1 MIAVM
6 HAPSR
11 TRGRRA
17 SPARRRLAE
26 NIGRD
31 IARFQENSY
40 AFDDVAAEILALQR
54 SDLPAMTLLLFGGP
68 ASADALSAALHVRRP
83 MVAATLERLQL
94 AGYAR
99 VQPGG
104 GDRIEL
110 TAHARTW
117 IGRIWASLQQD
128 GDQILGSY
136 STAHLT
142 IIAGF
147 IEQACASQE
156 ARTAALREWLA
167 LPSSPAKRPHLRG
180 GLSPAA
186 LQRVQVYVEANLGA
200 SMSLHDLAARAAL
213 SPYHFARAFKTS
225 TGMPPRAFVESRRIE
240 RVTQLLAESSRPL
253 AEVAI
258 ETGFGTQSRLTTVF
272 KRHTGFTPAAYR
284 RGRRG

>member
-1 MIAVM
+1 MIAGMSTASRVRPA
-6 HAPSR
+6 APSD
-11 TRGRRA
+11 
-17 SPARRRLAE
+17 ARRRLLDG
-26 NIGRD
+26 IGRGV
-31 IARFQENSY
+31 ARFQENTH

-68 ASADALSAALHVRRP
+68 ASIDAVAAALHVRRST
-83 MVAATLERLQL
+83 VSASVERLQL

-99 VQPGG
+99 AQAGS
-104 GDRIEL
+104 DRVEL
-110 TAHARTW
+110 TEHARTW

-128 GDQILGSY
+128 GDQILGGY

-142 IIAGF
+142 VIAGF

-156 ARTAALREWLA
+156 ARTAALRQWLA
-167 LPSSPAKRPHLRG
+167 LPSSPAKRTHLRG

-200 SMSLHDLAARAAL
+200 SIALHDLAARAAL

-225 TGMPPRAFVESRRIE
+225 MGMPPRVFVESRRVE
-240 RVTQLLAESSRPL
+240 RARQLLADSARPI

-272 KRHTGFTPAAYR
+272 KRHTGFTPATYR
-284 RGRRG
+284 RGRQG